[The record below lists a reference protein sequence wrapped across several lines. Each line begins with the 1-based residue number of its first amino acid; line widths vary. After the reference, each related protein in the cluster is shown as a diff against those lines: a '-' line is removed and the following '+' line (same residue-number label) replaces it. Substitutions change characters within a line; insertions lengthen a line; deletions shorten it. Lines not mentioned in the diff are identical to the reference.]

1 MSRCRNPGLIPI
13 LFRCDASLSIGSGHL
28 MRCRTLARELQ
39 RRGAE
44 ITFLC
49 RRQPG
54 DLVTL
59 LEQEFP
65 VLALPEQPLE
75 PCYGLEGRELYGA
88 WLGCSQ
94 TIDAAQCLEALA
106 QAGITSASWL
116 VADHYGLDARWEAQ
130 LLGGLAGGAAAPKLL
145 VIDDLADRPHQAD
158 LLLDQNFFGEATEQ
172 RYQGLVPPQCRQ
184 LLGPHYALLGLEYA
198 QLHPLVPQ
206 RTELRRVL
214 VFFGGVDPANLTCRA
229 LEALI
234 DPALAHLAVDV
245 VLGRQSPYR
254 QVVEELVARRPYT
267 TLHGPLPSLAGLI
280 ARADLAIGAG
290 GATTW
295 ERACLGL
302 PSLVVAIAAN
312 QLPFAQALDQA
323 GYLKLLGD
331 GASVNAEQIRSVL
344 LARIAE
350 QYADEGGHDLT
361 DGWGV
366 SRLSMAMQRPQGDIS
381 LRPVTEAD
389 ESLLLHWAN
398 DSQVRANS
406 FSPEP
411 IDPVD
416 HHHWFHTGQA
426 NPNRLQL
433 IAKSADGCPIGQI
446 RFDREPASTEG
457 GASEAT
463 VDLSLDPCARGQ
475 GLAVELVRLGLQTM
489 EQHWGPATDAVAE
502 VLPSNTASSAC
513 FARAGFTPEAVSA
526 VPPPSQPVNR
536 WRWRPA
542 VSPCSVIAAAGSTQP
557 CRS

>member
-1 MSRCRNPGLIPI
+1 MTTILI
-13 LFRCDASLSIGSGHL
+13 RCDASLSIGSGHV

-39 RRGAE
+39 RRGAQ

-54 DLVTL
+54 DLIGL

-65 VLALPEQPLE
+65 VLALPAQPLAD
-75 PCYGLEGRELYGA
+75 CEGFESRALYRA

-94 TIDAAQCLEALA
+94 EQDAAQCQEALA
-106 QAGITSASWL
+106 VAGITSASWL
-116 VADHYGLDARWEAQ
+116 VVDHYGLDACWEAQ
-130 LLGGLAGGAAAPKLL
+130 LRTSLAGDAAPKLL
-145 VIDDLADRPHQAD
+145 VIDDLADCLHQAD

-184 LLGPHYALLGLEYA
+184 LLGPHYALLGPEYA
-198 QLHPLVPQ
+198 QLHPLVPP

-214 VFFGGVDPANLTCRA
+214 VFFGGVDPANLTGRA
-229 LEALI
+229 LEALM
-234 DPALAHLAVDV
+234 DPALADLAVDV
-245 VLGRQSPYR
+245 VLGLQSPHR
-254 QVVEELVARRPYT
+254 QAVEELVARRPHT

-295 ERACLGL
+295 ERDCLGL

-323 GYLKLLGD
+323 GHLQLLGD
-331 GASVNAEQIRSVL
+331 GASVNAEQIRSAL

-350 QYADEGGHDLT
+350 PYADEGGHDLT
-361 DGWGV
+361 DGWGA
-366 SRLSMAMQRPQGDIS
+366 SRLATAMLGAQGSIS
-381 LRPVTEAD
+381 LRRAAAAD
-389 ESLLLHWAN
+389 ETLLLRWAN
-398 DSQVRANS
+398 DPEVRANS

-411 IDPVD
+411 IYPAD
-416 HHHWFHTGQA
+416 HHHWFHTGQV
-426 NPNRLQL
+426 NPNRLQS
-433 IAKSADGCPIGQI
+433 IATAADGCPIGQI

-457 GASEAT
+457 GASEAK
-463 VDLSLDPCARGQ
+463 VDLSLDPCARGR
-475 GLAVELVRLGLQTM
+475 GLAAELVRLGLQKM
-489 EQHWGPATDAVAE
+489 EQHWGPATDVVAE
-502 VLPSNTASSAC
+502 VLPGNAASNAC

-526 VPPPSQPVNR
+526 VTPPPQPVNR

-542 VSPCSVIAAAGSTQP
+542 ASPCSVIAAAGSTALCQ
-557 CRS
+557 S